1 MKKLLSILLTLSLLL
16 ALTTFSGAAIPE
28 RTNHIAHD
36 IDGVCCSI
44 ESPAS
49 VRNADICPYCGEK
62 SVVYKCGAER
72 DTADTGTHTYGLP
85 RKTCYVDYTTSSTQK
100 VCNVRNCDYYE
111 IVAWHPMCDEYHSA
125 CGLGWYPTC
134 TIYLY

>member
-16 ALTTFSGAAIPE
+16 SLTTFSGAAIPE
-28 RTNHIAHD
+28 RTSHIAHD
-36 IDGVCCSI
+36 ASEACHSI

-49 VRNADICPYCGEK
+49 VQNADICPNPDCQEK
-62 SVVYKCGAER
+62 AFVYKCNQR
-72 DTADTGTHTYGLP
+72 RLTSDTGTHTYNLT
-85 RKTCYVDYTTSSTQK
+85 KTCTVEYTTSKTLQ
-100 VCNVRNCDYYE
+100 VCNVCGFQRDLG
-111 IVAWHPMCDEYHSA
+111 WHPMCDEYHSA